1 MTFKLRRLALAAAV
15 GVVAMQATGSDA
27 RAQGPVDDEAD
38 PVFVFNKVCYSQVP
52 SVGAIRDM
60 ATRLAWQALEKTDLK
75 PFSPDP
81 NPEVLVGWDVQ
92 VGKKF
97 FRLGVVRTA
106 VSDKFKQTF
115 PDFADGTA
123 TSCTLVLDGASD
135 AAKVSE
141 GMQKLAG
148 REPASKDVSEGE
160 FRTTTWAGGNENY
173 KVFLISKAAAAGE
186 TGLLNVTILAKA
198 K

>member
-15 GVVAMQATGSDA
+15 GVVAMQATGSDV